1 MKSDSYYRDLL
12 ADVVGDVWPAPHST
26 AVKAAHAA
34 LVGEHPQ
41 VEAELSAEA
50 ARVVTHVR
58 APTDVGKFATG
69 LRGMSEASW
78 RSALEKL
85 RAAGHRTERMPG
97 TVADDP
103 TVTGGSY
110 CANRGSGPLRR
121 RELGRNF
128 ARPTAGGFMNTA
140 SRTVSSRGE
149 QLSATTRWGWS
160 CERHDRPPRDRR
172 PRHDAGSVR
181 LRRRACGAGHRSP
194 GAARQGPEEGSEGR
208 EVGHGASWRR
218 CACGAPRRDASCSG
232 ASTGR

>member
-50 ARVVTHVR
+50 ARVVTQVR

-85 RAAGHRTERMPG
+85 RAAGHRTERMLG

-103 TVTGGSY
+103 TVTGGY
-110 CANRGSGPLRR
+110 VLREPR
-121 RELGRNF
+121 KRAAAQARTWEEL
-128 ARPTAGGFMNTA
+128 
-140 SRTVSSRGE
+140 
-149 QLSATTRWGWS
+149 
-160 CERHDRPPRDRR
+160 CETDRR
-172 PRHDAGSVR
+172 WIYE
-181 LRRRACGAGHRSP
+181 HRFED
-194 GAARQGPEEGSEGR
+194 GVIEGR
-208 EVGHGASWRR
+208 ATV
-218 CACGAPRRDASCSG
+218 RDDEMG
-232 ASTGR
+232 LEL